1 MFNFIASNESVNE
14 GEKTFLDADSIA
26 AATTLTVER
35 ASDYAAN
42 DFLRI
47 GRRGNDKSELRK
59 ISNISGNIITLAV
72 ALTHAH
78 KDDDE
83 VVKLF
88 YDQRKL
94 YKETAVDSGLYS
106 ALTGITNPKTIEI
119 DNPDGTLF
127 EDSAGSASYRYK
139 CTYYNSQTS
148 VETALA
154 DAVAVYG
161 GDTGAYCSIDDI
173 REEAGF
179 GDNARIN
186 DGEILKMRNKST
198 NEIDSALKLVY
209 TLPLSYVPEV
219 ISDIC
224 KQLSAGRLLFKQYSG
239 IEPMYE
245 KLAKQKLREGRDM
258 LKKISERTLVLLDA
272 DGNQL
277 ARVATGKPSGWP
289 DSSTE
294 DEDEDN
300 AGGGRM
306 FTRLKTF

>member
-1 MFNFIASNESVNE
+1 MFVFNAPNESINE
-14 GEKTFLDADSIA
+14 GEKTFFSSDFASGKIINIENA
-26 AATTLTVER
+26 AG
-35 ASDYAAN
+35 YAGN

-47 GRRGNDKSELRK
+47 GRRGNEKSELAQ
-59 ISNISGNIITLAV
+59 IDTISGNAITVKANLSN
-72 ALTHAH
+72 AH
-78 KDDDE
+78 DAGTE
-83 VVKLF
+83 VVKMF
-88 YDQRKL
+88 YNQRKL
-94 YKETAVDSGLYS
+94 YKETAAGSGSYAILGT
-106 ALTGITNPKTIEI
+106 AKTIEV

-127 EDSAGSASYRYK
+127 EDSAGSALYRYK
-139 CTYYNSQTS
+139 CTYYNSQTTI
-148 VETALA
+148 ETALA

-161 GDTGAYCSIDDI
+161 GDSGAYCSIDDI

-179 GDNARIN
+179 ADNAYIN
-186 DGEILKMRNKST
+186 DGDILKMRDKAT
-198 NEIDSALKLVY
+198 NEIDSALKLTY

-219 ISDIC
+219 ITDIA
-224 KQLSAGRLLFKQYSG
+224 KQLSAGRLLFKQYAG
-239 IEPMYE
+239 IEPLYE

-277 ARVATGKPSGWP
+277 SRVSTGKPSGWP

-306 FTRLKTF
+306 FTRLKVF

>member
-1 MFNFIASNESVNE
+1 MFIFFAPNESVNE
-14 GEKTFLDADSIA
+14 GEKTFLSADFTSGKIIN
-26 AATTLTVER
+26 VESMAGY
-35 ASDYAAN
+35 ASN
-42 DFLRI
+42 DFVRV
-47 GRRGNDKSELRK
+47 GRRGLEKSELAQ
-59 ISNISGNIITLAV
+59 IDSITGNAITMKANLAN
-72 ALTHAH
+72 AH
-78 KDDDE
+78 DSIVE
-83 VVKLF
+83 VVKM
-88 YDQRKL
+88 YYNQRKL
-94 YKETAVDSGLYS
+94 YKETAVGSGSYAILGT
-106 ALTGITNPKTIEI
+106 AKTIEV

-186 DGEILKMRNKST
+186 DGEILKMRDKST
-198 NEIDSALKLVY
+198 NEIDSALKLTY